1 MGGDKANN
9 IISTQLD
16 ILASPA
22 VATRVV
28 EQLRLE
34 NDPQAEALL
43 GGTGPLAWILQ
54 WKAAV
59 LDALNSFF
67 ADEPAEERSIKQWM
81 AERLLSDMSAKTNRD
96 SRMVR
101 IVYSSPDPKFSAA
114 VANAF
119 LRAYQETV
127 LNLKIQP
134 AKQSTEWFDEQV
146 RKLKLDLEE
155 AEARLAKFQQ
165 AKGIVATDERMDL
178 ESARLAELSAQL
190 SIAESASYESAA
202 REREIRNFI
211 GGSSGNLPPEVAASP
226 LVQQLRAGLAE
237 REAKMGELASCER
250 DAEAEA
256 AAERSDALG
265 RAERVVRCRRGGAT
279 RKFPARGT
287 GAATQPCAQVEGGA
301 QRARGA
307 CPGRR
312 ERAARL

>member
-1 MGGDKANN
+1 MQFSQLLTILRARARLITGITVCALLVGALVTLATPQRYEAVASVMVDLSDADSVWASRNAGGVGGDKANN

-134 AKQSTEWFDEQV
+134 AKQST
-146 RKLKLDLEE
+146 
-155 AEARLAKFQQ
+155 
-165 AKGIVATDERMDL
+165 
-178 ESARLAELSAQL
+178 
-190 SIAESASYESAA
+190 
-202 REREIRNFI
+202 
-211 GGSSGNLPPEVAASP
+211 
-226 LVQQLRAGLAE
+226 
-237 REAKMGELASCER
+237 
-250 DAEAEA
+250 
-256 AAERSDALG
+256 
-265 RAERVVRCRRGGAT
+265 
-279 RKFPARGT
+279 
-287 GAATQPCAQVEGGA
+287 
-301 QRARGA
+301 
-307 CPGRR
+307 
-312 ERAARL
+312 